1 VQNTWADSMMYQTL
15 YRSVLGSI
23 ILTSDGTGL
32 TGLCLEGQKNFC
44 LAVRKELPQRDNL
57 PVFLQTKE
65 WLNRYF
71 AGENP
76 SGAEILLTPYG
87 SPFRQTVWKLLCQ
100 IPYGQ
105 VTTYGELARRVAA
118 VVGKE
123 QMSAQA
129 VGGAVGHNP
138 ISILIP
144 CHRVV
149 GAGGN
154 LTGYDGG
161 LDKKVKLLKLEG
173 ALRPEMYIPEK

>member
-1 VQNTWADSMMYQTL
+1 MVYQTL

-23 ILTSDGTGL
+23 LLTSDGTGL
-32 TGLCLEGQKNFC
+32 TGLWLENQKNFRS
-44 LAVRKELPQRDNL
+44 AVREEMIQHDGL

-76 SGAEILLTPYG
+76 SSGEILLTPYG

-118 VVGKE
+118 VTGKE

-161 LDKKVKLLKLEG
+161 LDKKVKLLELEG
-173 ALRPEMYIPEK
+173 ALRPEMYLPKNK